1 MNNNLLQYPSK
12 DTGVYPPRYEN
23 GYYDVEK
30 EWERRYHNRITIL
43 KWRTKLADFGKWL
56 VALEQ
61 HLIHK
66 PYTLTHA
73 HAKSAASPRH
83 IRK

>member
-1 MNNNLLQYPSK
+1 MNNNLLQYPGK
-12 DTGVYPPRYEN
+12 DTGEYPPRYEN
-23 GYYDVEK
+23 GYYDVEQSL
-30 EWERRYHNRITIL
+30 EHRYQHRMTML
-43 KWRTKLADFGKWL
+43 KWRTTLSDFGKWL
-56 VALEQ
+56 ASLEQ

-66 PYTLTHA
+66 PYKLTHA